1 MNRSAIIRGVNTVE
15 NQKSDAITGATT
27 PAEVH
32 TEEQAIAA
40 LLGLDEVQETTDQPE
55 GQPEPEPEGDDEPE
69 PGGEEPEG
77 EGEDEPEGGD
87 DGEPEGLTA
96 QSILKQF
103 EGLDPEE
110 IEAIG
115 KELGSKAITR
125 FGKLTARAKAAE
137 EELARIKSQAPQPIA
152 TEPVTSRFL
161 EGVDSPEKL
170 AAKVAELKK
179 LGKETTRVLLDHE
192 DFGSNDEIQIGE
204 KTITKKQL
212 RALDLEV
219 REALEEA
226 VPYKQ
231 AEFARMEMIEAEQAK
246 AEAQIKAQVTELA
259 DAESEV
265 AKTYKGLTESDLFQ
279 RIYKAF
285 PEAKPVLTILA
296 AHGPKSFLAKK
307 AKAPAPVTT
316 GTTPKAKPP
325 GNPAS
330 VAGAPART
338 EPKAKDQERLLE
350 RAERGSRADAEA
362 YLASR
367 L

>member
-1 MNRSAIIRGVNTVE
+1 ME
-15 NQKSDAITGATT
+15 NQKSDANTGATN

-55 GQPEPEPEGDDEPE
+55 ETEVESEVE
-69 PGGEEPEG
+69 TETEEVEQT
-77 EGEDEPEGGD
+77 ETEEE
-87 DGEPEGLTA
+87 ETEEETEETEGLTA

-137 EELARIKSQAPQPIA
+137 EELARIKSQAPQPITA
-152 TEPVTSRFL
+152 EPVTSRFL
-161 EGVDSPEKL
+161 DGIDTPEKL

-179 LGKETTRVLLDHE
+179 LGKETTKVLLDHE
-192 DFGSNDEIQIGE
+192 DFGSNDEIEIGE

-226 VPYKQ
+226 VPSKQ
-231 AEFARMEMIEAEQAK
+231 AEFARLEMIQVEQAK

-259 DAESEV
+259 DTESEV
-265 AKTYKGLTESDLFQ
+265 AKTFKGLTESDLFQ

-307 AKAPAPVTT
+307 AKATAPVTT

-338 EPKAKDQERLLE
+338 EPKVKDQERLLE